1 MATRLGFSVV
11 FLTLAAVCGFGQIG
25 FPGQYP
31 GGGYPGGGYPGG
43 GYPGGGVG
51 IPMPGGRRTNRT
63 NQDQTPTQYLSGM
76 LRKISSSELVMESDD
91 KRIITISLASSTK
104 YYNSADTTSSSSSP
118 KNARQTDFQPGDG
131 LSIDASQDD
140 QGYYHAVRVTLAKHG
155 TADDRARASQPV
167 DTGSSASNSGDNNNN
182 DDRPVL
188 HRAPQQGSTTQ
199 QASNS
204 APAAAPAPPPTTTS
218 RDSDDSWRPSL
229 QRGSPGGAGPTP
241 DSQPVATADS
251 RPSIHAQEVDGVTRL
266 PDAPQVAR
274 NEPSMRTGTAPPSRI
289 SDGDPV
295 IEQARDAAF
304 SFSETLP
311 NYVVKQ
317 LTTRYATEAARG
329 GHTSWQAI
337 DNVTADVVSEG
348 GTESYKNIL
357 VNGKPPRDAIE
368 KTGSWSTGEYAS
380 VLQDVLSPYT
390 DADFHN
396 KRSVTIVNRPA
407 YHYDF
412 TVKQPNSHW
421 HVSSGSES
429 YRPEYTGSIWI
440 DRETYRALRIEL
452 SAQNFPRA
460 FPLDT
465 VESATDYDFVSI
477 SGNKYLLPVHSEAL
491 SCVRGT
497 GECSRNVIDFRN
509 YRKFTADTVI
519 TFEPD
524 HN

>member
-1 MATRLGFSVV
+1 MDLPDQVVPMATRLAVSVV

-43 GYPGGGVG
+43 GVG
-51 IPMPGGRRTNRT
+51 IPMPGGRRTTRP
-63 NQDQTPTQYLSGM
+63 NQDNQTPTQYLSGM
-76 LRKISSSELVMESDD
+76 LRKISSSDLVIESDD
-91 KRIITISLASSTK
+91 KRTITISLADATK

-118 KNARQTDFQPGDG
+118 KSAKRGDFQPGDG
-131 LSIDASQDD
+131 LSIDATQDD

-155 TADDRARASQPV
+155 TADDRARASRPL
-167 DTGSSASNSGDNNNN
+167 DSAPAAGSSGDTDSN
-182 DDRPVL
+182 DDRPKL
-188 HRAPQQGSTTQ
+188 HRAPQQTSGGQ
-199 QASNS
+199 QASS
-204 APAAAPAPPPTTTS
+204 DAPAHTPSTAT

-229 QRGSPGGAGPTP
+229 QRGSSGGAGSTTS
-241 DSQPVATADS
+241 DSQPPTADS

-274 NEPSMRTGTAPPSRI
+274 DEPTMRTAPPSRF

-295 IEQARDAAF
+295 IDQAREAAF

-329 GHTSWQAI
+329 GHTSWQPI

-357 VNGKPPRDAIE
+357 VNGRPPKDSIE

-380 VLQDVLSPYT
+380 VLQDVLSPMT

-407 YHYDF
+407 FHYDF
-412 TVKQPNSHW
+412 SVKQPNSHW

-440 DRETYRALRIEL
+440 DKETYRALRIEL

-524 HN
+524 R